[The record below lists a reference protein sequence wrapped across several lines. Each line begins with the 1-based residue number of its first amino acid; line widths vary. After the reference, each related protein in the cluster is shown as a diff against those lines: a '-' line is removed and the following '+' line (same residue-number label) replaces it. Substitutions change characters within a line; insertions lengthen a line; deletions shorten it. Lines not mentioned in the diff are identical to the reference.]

1 MSSDAGRIEPQ
12 FVYPGDAVPLGIRPT
27 DDVDLPAIVKRRG
40 QDRRR
45 AFSQRTLKNASARR
59 STRLRRC
66 FPIAIAALAGLV
78 FVGLT
83 DGGRHAR
90 EAAPV
95 DIYLGKFLERIGLGL
110 SEVTVAGQRMTRDA
124 QIYDQLQLNQ
134 RRSIWLLDT
143 EAARK
148 RVETLP
154 WILKASVKRVFPDRL
169 LIDVVERVPRVLW
182 NDGQRTVLL
191 DASGRV
197 LGDAGKQAY
206 ASLPTV
212 FGPGA
217 APQANAILEMVGRTA
232 TLRDR
237 VRLYEWTA
245 NRRWTL
251 HLKSGRKILLPVDGV
266 GLALIQLGKG
276 GRGERLLNSNFETLD
291 MRLKEH
297 VAIEFRE

>member
-12 FVYPGDAVPLGIRPT
+12 FVYPGDAAPLGVRAS
-27 DDVDLPAIVKRRG
+27 DDADLPSIVTRRG
-40 QDRRR
+40 RRR
-45 AFSQRTLKNASARR
+45 TTSQRTLKNATARR

-66 FPIAIAALAGLV
+66 FPIAIAALAGLA

-83 DGGRHAR
+83 DGGRNAR

-95 DIYLGKFLERIGLGL
+95 DIYLGQFLERIGLGL
-110 SEVTVAGQRMTRDA
+110 SEVTVAGQRMTGDA

-148 RVETLP
+148 RVEKLP

-169 LIDVVERVPRVLW
+169 LIDVVERAPRAVW
-182 NDGQRTVLL
+182 NDGHRTVLL

-197 LGDAGKQAY
+197 LGAADMENAQ
-206 ASLPTV
+206 SLPTI

-217 APQANAILEMVGRTA
+217 AKQTQAILEMVGRTA

-266 GLALIQLGKG
+266 GMALLQLGQG
-276 GRGERLLNSNFETLD
+276 GSGQRLMNSNFETLD